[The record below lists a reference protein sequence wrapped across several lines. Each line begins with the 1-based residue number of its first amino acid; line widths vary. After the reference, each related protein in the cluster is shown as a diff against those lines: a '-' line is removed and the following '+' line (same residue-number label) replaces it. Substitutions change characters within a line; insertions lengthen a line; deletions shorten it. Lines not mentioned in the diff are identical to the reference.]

1 MFSIPPAGRSALF
14 VLVLL
19 VPALAHAQAWT
30 PRAGEGYA
38 KLAYG
43 QTTASERYD
52 AGGALVPF
60 DERLGDADFRSRGAF
75 LYAEYG
81 LRDWLTAVALL
92 PYQSA
97 DVDAAGLRVREV
109 SGLGTANLGLRL
121 RLRPPFVKGHP
132 NRAFA
137 LNVTAGLPLGYD
149 RNADPAL
156 GGGQL
161 DFTGLFSFG
170 TSFYPAPAYLQ
181 AGLGY
186 RLRTAG
192 FGLSGALDC
201 LTADGETSGA
211 TETGEACITDEAA
224 RRDFSDEVVGRFEV
238 GYTLG
243 EVVLVQGL
251 LDSAWATSVPD
262 EDPATSAADQ
272 QEANLRFDG
281 QRYVRAGVGLTV
293 TVWQE
298 VGVGV
303 QVFATPVGQQTLRA
317 TDVFFSVETRF

>member
-1 MFSIPPAGRSALF
+1 MRSAVLALALLF
-14 VLVLL
+14 
-19 VPALAHAQAWT
+19 PALAHAQAWT
-30 PRAGEGYA
+30 PKAGEGYA

-43 QTTASERYD
+43 QTTATERFD
-52 AGGALVPF
+52 VDGTLVPY
-60 DERLGDADFRSRGAF
+60 DDRLGDADFRSRGAF

-92 PYQSA
+92 PYQAA

-109 SGLGTANLGLRL
+109 SGLGTANLGLRF

-137 LNVTAGLPLGYD
+137 LNLTAGLPLGYD

-161 DFTGLFSFG
+161 DFTGLFAFG
-170 TSFYPAPAYLQ
+170 ASFYPAPAYLQ

-186 RLRTAG
+186 RLRTAS

-201 LTADGETSGA
+201 LTADGESFGA
-211 TETGEACITDEAA
+211 TASGEACITDEVA
-224 RRDFSDEVVGRFEV
+224 RRNFEDEVVARFEV

-243 EVVLVQGL
+243 EVVLLQGL
-251 LDSAWATSVPD
+251 LDAAWATGSP
-262 EDPATSAADQ
+262 EPEEGASPSAAD
-272 QEANLRFDG
+272 ANLRFDG
-281 QRYVRAGVGLTV
+281 QRYVKAGAGLTV
-293 TVWQE
+293 TVWRE
-298 VGVGV
+298 VGLGV
-303 QVFATPVGQQTLRA
+303 QVFATPIGQQTLRA

>member
-1 MFSIPPAGRSALF
+1 MRSVFLALACF
-14 VLVLL
+14 L
-19 VPALAHAQAWT
+19 PTLAHAQAWT
-30 PRAGEGYA
+30 PKAGEGYA

-43 QTTASERYD
+43 QTAASERFD
-52 AGGALVPF
+52 AGGALVPY
-60 DERLGDADFRSRGAF
+60 DSRLGDADFRSRGAF

-81 LRDWLTAVALL
+81 LRDWLTAVALF

-109 SGLGTANLGLRL
+109 SGLGTAQFGLRL

-137 LNVTAGLPLGYD
+137 LNVSAGLPMGYD

-161 DFTGLFSFG
+161 DLTGLFAFG

-186 RLRTAG
+186 RLRTAS
-192 FGLSGALDC
+192 FGLSDALDC
-201 LTADGETSGA
+201 LTADGETAGA
-211 TETGEACITDEAA
+211 TEAGDACITDEAA
-224 RRDFSDEVVGRFEV
+224 RRNFADEVVGRFEV

-243 EVVLVQGL
+243 EVVLLQGL
-251 LDSAWATSVPD
+251 LDAAWAVGSPEV
-262 EDPATSAADQ
+262 DPLLNEIDQ

-281 QRYVRAGVGLTV
+281 QRYVRAGAGLTV
-293 TVWQE
+293 TVWRQL
-298 VGVGV
+298 GVGV
-303 QVFATPVGQQTLRA
+303 QVFATPIGQQTLRA
-317 TDVFFSVETRF
+317 TDVFFSVESRF

>member
-1 MFSIPPAGRSALF
+1 MRSAVLAL
-14 VLVLL
+14 LVLL
-19 VPALAHAQAWT
+19 PTLAHAQAWT
-30 PRAGEGYA
+30 PKAGEGYA

-43 QTTASERYD
+43 QTTADERFD
-52 AGGALVPF
+52 RDGTLVPY
-60 DERLGDADFRSRGAF
+60 DDRLGDADFRSRGAF

-92 PYQSA
+92 PYQAA

-137 LNVTAGLPLGYD
+137 LNLTAGLPLGYD

-161 DFTGLFSFG
+161 DFTGLFAFG
-170 TSFYPAPAYLQ
+170 QSFYPAPAYLQ

-186 RLRTAG
+186 RLRTAS

-201 LTADGETSGA
+201 LTADGETAGA
-211 TETGEACITDEAA
+211 TESGEACITDEAA
-224 RRDFSDEVVGRFEV
+224 RRDFADEVVARFEV

-251 LDSAWATSVPD
+251 LDSAWATRSPEVDPLVD
-262 EDPATSAADQ
+262 EIDQ

-281 QRYVRAGVGLTV
+281 QRYVRAGVGLTL
-293 TVWQE
+293 TVWRE

-303 QVFATPVGQQTLRA
+303 QVFATPIGQQTLRA